1 MLRTILL
8 IGAFVLLAPG
18 LALAQLIELE
28 GRYWFTN
35 LDARARVDSNSLSG
49 TNVDFTDDLDL
60 DDEDAPG
67 VRVTLGLPLNNK
79 IRLAYTF
86 LSFDGDTTL
95 DQSIN
100 FNGSTFTAGSQVSS
114 DLEIHYGRL
123 GWIWQPIAIPGILK
137 LGPMLE
143 LKGVVIDANVETR
156 GVSPSIEE
164 GKELGLIL
172 PTVGAALDFTA
183 IPKVDLFAEIS
194 GLPAGSLGHVLDA
207 EAGIRVNPLPFF
219 TISAGY
225 RLFDVKIEHSDDSV
239 KARLQGPF
247 VGASLRF

>member
-8 IGAFVLLAPG
+8 VSAFVLLGPG
-18 LALAQLIELE
+18 LALAQLVELE

-35 LDARARVDSNSLSG
+35 LEGQVRVDSNSLSG
-49 TNVDFTDDLDL
+49 TNVDFKDDLGI
-60 DDEDAPG
+60 DDDDAPG
-67 VRVTLGLPLNNK
+67 VRLTFGLPLNNK

-86 LSFDGDTTL
+86 LKFDSNTTL
-95 DQSIN
+95 DQTIN
-100 FNGSTFTAGSQVSS
+100 FNGSTFAAGTQVGS

-137 LGPMLE
+137 VGPMLE

-156 GVSPSIEE
+156 NAVPAIEE

-172 PTVGAALDFTA
+172 PTIGAALDFTA

-207 EAGIRVNPLPFF
+207 EAGIRVKPLPFF

-225 RLFDVKIEHSDDSV
+225 RLFDVKIEHSDDS
-239 KARLQGPF
+239 AEATLHGPF
-247 VGASLRF
+247 VGASVRF